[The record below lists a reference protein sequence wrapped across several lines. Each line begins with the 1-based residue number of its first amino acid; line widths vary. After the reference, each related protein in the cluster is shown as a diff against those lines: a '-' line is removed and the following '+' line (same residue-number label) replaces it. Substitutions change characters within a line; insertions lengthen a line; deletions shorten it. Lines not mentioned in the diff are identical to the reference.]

1 MTERNIDIELILA
14 IAEGSLRA
22 HEAAAAEVSLDDA
35 ASAELAHQR
44 QALEALSEMSSVAL
58 SETER
63 NDLHRELREKLHLHD
78 EVSEPSVAA
87 GRAHQPWYAR
97 ALPALGAIAALVL
110 VVGIGL
116 NSIGGRNADMAAVSP
131 DEEPESAPDSVSQL
145 SSASDD
151 GSELVRSTEAVTMS
165 TEAAAEET
173 LALLS
178 PTDSES
184 DSGLV
189 GLMMFP
195 DDLGEISLNDPDQL
209 AALVEEG
216 ATRVREFAPVAYSDL
231 PEAATQPGLVCWQ
244 ALLGQE
250 TPASE
255 IDYLGTASV
264 DGESGE
270 VYRSVGGDGTVTISV
285 FTGESCTA
293 AATLLP

>member
-1 MTERNIDIELILA
+1 MTERNIDIELIMV

-22 HEAAAAEVSLDDA
+22 HEAAAAEASLDDGA
-35 ASAELAHQR
+35 RAELAHQR

-87 GRAHQPWYAR
+87 GRAHHPWYAWV
-97 ALPALGAIAALVL
+97 LLALGAIAALVL

-116 NSIGGRNADMAAVSP
+116 NSIGGRNADMGGFRL
-131 DEEPESAPDSVSQL
+131 DEESVGAPGNESQL

-151 GSELVRSTEAVTMS
+151 GSELFRSTAAMTTS
-165 TEAAAEET
+165 TDAAAAES

-195 DDLGEISLNDPDQL
+195 DDLGEISLDDPDQL

-216 ATRVREFAPVAYSDL
+216 AARVREFAPVAYSDL
-231 PEAATQPGLVCWQ
+231 PEAATQPGMVCWQ
-244 ALLGQE
+244 ALLDQE

-270 VYRSVGGDGTVTISV
+270 VYRSVGGDGTVTIYV

-293 AATLLP
+293 AAILLP